1 VRRIEADTCSPTPGR
16 YKVRLDAIELREIA
30 LDLVAPF
37 ETSFGTTSAR
47 RIILVRVR
55 AGDATGWGECTVPE
69 DPYFNEEFTES
80 AWEVLR
86 RFVIP
91 PIIGSEYRDAEH
103 TCARLARIRGHRMA
117 IGGVEAALWDL
128 DARTAGRPLFEL
140 LGGVRRQVPCGV
152 SIGLQT
158 TVDGLIRKVATEL
171 EAGYRRI
178 KIKIAPGRDVEL
190 VRAVREHF
198 GDIVLSVDANSAYTL
213 GDLHVLQELDQF
225 GLLMIEQPLRPGD
238 LLDHATL
245 QSRLHTAV
253 CLDESIVDEHTAR
266 QALEIGA
273 CRIVNIKLGRVG
285 GHAEARRI
293 AHRCEGAGVPV
304 WCGGMLEAG
313 IGRLHNAAMS
323 TLAPFTLPG
332 DVSDSRRYYTRDIV
346 IPRPTVSG
354 DGLLSLSDDPGFGA
368 EVDEAY
374 VADITRRAEA
384 FTAE

>member
-1 VRRIEADTCSPTPGR
+1 
-16 YKVRLDAIELREIA
+16 VRLDAIELREIA